1 MSVVIFKH
9 EDVEIREI
17 SVSQMSECR
26 DQTQYR
32 CTPIGAVTDVIE
44 VDINCPSGLYYLND
58 KGKYNRLS
66 VRYEIALKRVGD
78 GSWTVYKYEISA
90 KTPNEIGFT
99 HRYNVP
105 TGIYNAA
112 IYRLSSPSEDTQTM
126 DKLFCNGLKSVI
138 AKPVS
143 YADVTTILMRI
154 VGDQTL
160 SEMNE
165 NQLATIWTR
174 KLPNIQNAAIE
185 KTSELA
191 PAVSYIVNS
200 SKYPDMIDSDSLN
213 EFNKKW
219 NYKGYSLNGVLDT
232 DNTLLD
238 VLRDVLNVGF
248 SEPVIK
254 GSKIE
259 FTDQGHRNETD
270 IQYIFQPQNI
280 TALPNLT
287 VSVPQSDDV
296 EEIVAEYM
304 NPETWKTDQVFVSAA
319 DSEGHVVEREYS
331 ISKKQEK
338 LSLFGVTSKKHAVSM
353 AARRLNYLKFTK
365 YTIDLK
371 TELEGLNVSYNDFV
385 GVFIDQF
392 VNSEKT
398 GRIVNYDSSCN
409 EIYLNN
415 ISALSESEKNSL
427 VIRDLSGKPYIIKV
441 DETEL
446 VTSETG
452 QNYLKC
458 HMVSPLPFKWS
469 RLIGSKYE
477 YPFFVAGTENL
488 MWCWVQSVQNS
499 GQTCSVKL
507 VNYDSKVYAEDIMI
521 DSGWGHC
528 PWGHCPW
535 GHAGGVSGSG
545 WGHAV
550 WGHAAWGHF

>member
-1 MSVVIFKH
+1 MIIFSKNDIKIEELSVKH
-9 EDVEIREI
+9 PAD
-17 SVSQMSECR
+17 CR

-44 VDINCPSGLYYLND
+44 VDINCPSGLYYLDN
-58 KGKYNRLS
+58 KGKYNRHA
-66 VRYEIALKRVGD
+66 VRYEIAFKRVGD
-78 GSWTVYKYEISA
+78 DTWTVYKYEISA
-90 KTPNEIGFT
+90 KSPNEIGFT

-112 IYRLSSPSEDTQTM
+112 IYRLSSASEDTQTM
-126 DKLFCNGLKSVI
+126 DKIFCNGLKSVI
-138 AKPVS
+138 AKPVN
-143 YADVTTILMRI
+143 YPDVTTILMRV

-165 NQLATIWTR
+165 NQLSTIWTR
-174 KLPNIQNAAIE
+174 KLPNIQTADIE
-185 KTSELA
+185 KTTELA
-191 PAVSYIVNS
+191 PAVSYIVNT
-200 SKYPDMIDSDSLN
+200 SKYPNMIDSESLQ

-219 NYKGYSLNGVLDT
+219 NYKGYTLNGVLDT

-254 GSKIE
+254 GSSIH
-259 FTDQGHRNETD
+259 FTDQGRRNETD

-280 TALPNLT
+280 TTLPNLT

-304 NPETWKTDQVFVSAA
+304 NPDTWKTDQIFVSAS
-319 DSEGHVVEREYS
+319 DNEGHVESREYS
-331 ISKKQEK
+331 ISKRQEK
-338 LSLFGVTSKKHAVSM
+338 ISLFGVTSKKHAISM

-398 GRIVNYDSSCN
+398 GRVVNYDAVN
-409 EIYLNN
+409 HEIYLNN

-441 DETEL
+441 DDTEL
-446 VTSETG
+446 ITSDTG
-452 QNYLKC
+452 QKYLKC
-458 HMVSPLPFKWS
+458 HLLTPLPFKWS
-469 RLIGSKYE
+469 KLIGSKYE

-488 MWCWVQSVQNS
+488 MWCWVQSVQNA

-507 VNYDSKVYAEDIMI
+507 INYDSKVYTEDIVI

-545 WGHAV
+545 YGHVLWGHGV
-550 WGHAAWGHF
+550 WGHS

>member
-1 MSVVIFKH
+1 MSVIFKH
-9 EDVEIREI
+9 EDVEIRKI

-58 KGKYNRLS
+58 KGKYNRHS

-78 GSWTVYKYEISA
+78 SFWTVYKYEISA
-90 KTPNEIGFT
+90 KSPNEIGFT
-99 HRYNVP
+99 HRYNVT

-126 DKLFCNGLKSVI
+126 DKLYCNGLKSVI

-174 KLPNIQNAAIE
+174 KLPNIHNSAAVE

-200 SKYPDMIDSDSLN
+200 SKYPDMIDQDSLN

-304 NPETWKTDQVFVSAA
+304 NPETWKTDQVFVTAA
-319 DSEGHVVEREYS
+319 DTEGHVESREYS

-398 GRIVNYDSSCN
+398 GRIVNYDSSRN

-427 VIRDLSGKPYIIKV
+427 VIRDLSGKPYIIKI

-446 VTSETG
+446 VTSTTG

-469 RLIGSKYE
+469 KLIGSKYE

-499 GQTCSVKL
+499 GQSCSVKL

-535 GHAGGVSGSG
+535 GHAGGASGSG

-550 WGHAAWGHF
+550 WGHASWGHF

>member
-9 EDVEIREI
+9 EDVEITQI
-17 SVSQMSECR
+17 SVSHMSECR

-58 KGKYNRLS
+58 KGKYNRHS

-78 GSWTVYKYEISA
+78 SSWTVYKYEISA
-90 KTPNEIGFT
+90 KSPNEIGFT
-99 HRYNVP
+99 HRYNVT

-126 DKLFCNGLKSVI
+126 DKLYCNGLKSVI

-191 PAVSYIVNS
+191 PAVSYIVNT
-200 SKYPDMIDSDSLN
+200 SKYPNMIDSESLQ

-219 NYKGYSLNGVLDT
+219 NYKGYTLNGVLDT

-254 GSKIE
+254 GSNIH
-259 FTDQGHRNETD
+259 FTDQGRRNETD

-280 TALPNLT
+280 TTLPNLT

-304 NPETWKTDQVFVSAA
+304 NPDTWKTDQIFVSAS
-319 DSEGHVVEREYS
+319 DNEGHVESREYS
-331 ISKKQEK
+331 ISKRQEK
-338 LSLFGVTSKKHAVSM
+338 ISLFGVTSKNHAISM

-398 GRIVNYDSSCN
+398 GRVVNYDAAN
-409 EIYLNN
+409 QEIYLNN

-441 DETEL
+441 DDTEL
-446 VTSETG
+446 ITSDTG
-452 QNYLKC
+452 QKYLKC
-458 HMVSPLPFKWS
+458 HLLTPLPFNWS
-469 RLIGSKYE
+469 KLIGSKYE

-507 VNYDSKVYAEDIMI
+507 INYDSKVYAEDIVVG
-521 DSGWGHC
+521 SGYGHVLWGH
-528 PWGHCPW
+528 G
-535 GHAGGVSGSG
+535 
-545 WGHAV
+545 
-550 WGHAAWGHF
+550 AWGHS